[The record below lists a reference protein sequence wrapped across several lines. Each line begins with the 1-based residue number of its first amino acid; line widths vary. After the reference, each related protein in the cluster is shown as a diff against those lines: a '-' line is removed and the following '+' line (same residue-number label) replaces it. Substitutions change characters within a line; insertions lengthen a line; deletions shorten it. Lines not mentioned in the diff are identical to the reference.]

1 MAWLRLF
8 LPLCGVLVAAAL
20 LGAWALLGFDR
31 FGLSGHGLFAM
42 ILGAVLTGAV
52 AIGLM
57 ALVFL
62 SHRSGHD
69 EEAGRPGPPD
79 GWE

>member
-1 MAWLRLF
+1 MGWLRLF
-8 LPLCGVLVAAAL
+8 LLVCTVLVAVAL
-20 LGAWALLGFDR
+20 LGAWALNGFDT
-31 FGLSGHGLFAM
+31 FDMSLHGVIAM

-62 SHRSGHD
+62 SHRTGHD
-69 EEAGRPGPPD
+69 DDIGRPDPPE
-79 GWE
+79 GHG